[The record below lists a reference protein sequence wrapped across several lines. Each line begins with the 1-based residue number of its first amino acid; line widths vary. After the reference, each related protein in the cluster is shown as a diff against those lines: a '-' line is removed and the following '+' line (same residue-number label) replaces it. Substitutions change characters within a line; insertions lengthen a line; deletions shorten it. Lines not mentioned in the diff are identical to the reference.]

1 LGILFVPKLSNFDF
15 PGEHTMLNGQKP
27 NKTIVMLLAAAAA
40 CLMAAGCY
48 KQYYFPVVIGELT
61 LSPIYRLE
69 IQNDTSQALIFLPR
83 EEAGKRVKEKRIPV
97 GENFTTLLQI
107 KKVAVEGDVAR
118 EVVTG
123 SYIGSGRPGQDTA
136 CIKYIASGRLREFTI
151 DIGNDSWF
159 GSYETNRMNPKP
171 MPKTLKV
178 RLTDQN
184 LAKSKWFRDG
194 PNHP

>member
-1 LGILFVPKLSNFDF
+1 
-15 PGEHTMLNGQKP
+15 MLKRQKP
-27 NKTIVMLLAAAAA
+27 HKTIVMLVAAAAA
-40 CLMAAGCY
+40 CLMSAGCY

-69 IQNDTSQALIFLPR
+69 IQNETSQALIFLPR
-83 EEAGKRVKEKRIPV
+83 DGANKQVAEKRIPV

-107 KKVAVEGDVAR
+107 KKVAVEGDVTR

-123 SYIGSGRPGQDTA
+123 SYIGNCRGQDTA
-136 CIKYIASGRLREFTI
+136 CIRYMASGRLREFTI
-151 DIGNDSWF
+151 DIGNDAWF
-159 GSYETNRMNPKP
+159 GSYATNRTNPKP

-184 LAKSKWFRDG
+184 LAKSKWFRNG
-194 PNHP
+194 PDHP